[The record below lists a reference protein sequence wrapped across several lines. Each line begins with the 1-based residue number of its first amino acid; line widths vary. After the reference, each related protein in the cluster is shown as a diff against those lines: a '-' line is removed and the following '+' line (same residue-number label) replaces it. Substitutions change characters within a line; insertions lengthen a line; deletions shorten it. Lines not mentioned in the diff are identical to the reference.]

1 MRLNHNLAAVF
12 ALSGFLI
19 LSACDSERE
28 EVLEKPEPIV
38 EITVN
43 FSDEL
48 PNPGGAATGLA
59 FWDHPTLSFNGTLI
73 VATENGVA
81 SYNMEDGNTV
91 SRIEDHNAQGLAVG
105 YIGRG
110 PQAAGFITFLD
121 TDESAF
127 RFYGI
132 DNASRA
138 FIPLDAG
145 PQIRGAVRGYCMGR
159 AQTDDAPTLFVIQKS
174 KLQIFNLAA
183 TEAGISVAN
192 ETTVDTPANLVSC
205 TVDIDGTALLASEEG
220 NIYRLTDKDAFQNP
234 FAEGEISSPGDIVIL
249 ASSTGETGAISGQ
262 VLVLDQA
269 TGMLHAFDRT
279 SRLALGVFKFNDA
292 SNQPAIGNANIFNAT
307 STNLGA
313 IYRNGVAAFGV
324 ANGVG
329 EPMIRLIPGN
339 SLMNGLSVSVGE
351 PVSPRGKTPTA
362 SEDTLII
369 PTNYQPE

>member
-1 MRLNHNLAAVF
+1 MRFIHNLTAVF
-12 ALSGFLI
+12 ALSGILV
-19 LSACDSERE
+19 LSACDAERE

-48 PNPGGAATGLA
+48 PNLGGAATGLA

-73 VATENGVA
+73 IATENGVA

-91 SRIEDHNAQGLAVG
+91 SRIEDHSAQGLAVD

-110 PQAAGFITFLD
+110 PQAAGFISFLD
-121 TDESAF
+121 TDENAF

-138 FIPLDAG
+138 FIPLDVG

-183 TEAGISVAN
+183 TEAGISVAS
-192 ETTVDTPANLVSC
+192 ETSVDTPANLVSC
-205 TVDIDGTALLASEEG
+205 TVDVDGTALLASEDG
-220 NIYRLTDKDAFQNP
+220 NIYRLTDKDAFKSP
-234 FAEGEISSPGDIVIL
+234 FAKGDISNAGDIVIL
-249 ASSTGETGAISGQ
+249 ATSTGEDGAISGH
-262 VLVLDQA
+262 VLVLDQT

-279 SRLALGVFKFNDA
+279 SGLALGVFKFNDA
-292 SNQPAIGNANIFNAT
+292 SNQPAIGKANIFNAT

-313 IYRNGVAAFGV
+313 IYRNGVVAFGI
-324 ANGVG
+324 ANDVD
-329 EPMIRLIPGN
+329 EPVIRLIPGN
-339 SLMNGLSVSVGE
+339 SLMNGLSVTVGE
-351 PVSPRGKTPTA
+351 PVSPRGETPGGT
-362 SEDTLII
+362 EDTLII
-369 PTNYQPE
+369 PTNFQPE